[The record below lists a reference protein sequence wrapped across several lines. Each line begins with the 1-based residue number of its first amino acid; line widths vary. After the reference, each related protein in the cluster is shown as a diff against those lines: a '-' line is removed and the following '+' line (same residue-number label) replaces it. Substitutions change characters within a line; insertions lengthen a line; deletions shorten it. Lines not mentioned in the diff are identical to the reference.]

1 MVTEYSK
8 SVLILEGENP
18 FITHRSIDPK
28 ALKGALA
35 SIIVDYGVPV
45 LQTKDSRE
53 TAAMI
58 AALARRVFRDKH
70 STPRITTGRS
80 PITLS
85 EIQTRIIATI
95 PQINS
100 VLAKRL
106 LSEFMTPKNI
116 LLASKEDLKTVKG
129 VGNNI
134 ADKIRETI
142 DSEYKD

>member
-1 MVTEYSK
+1 
-8 SVLILEGENP
+8 
-18 FITHRSIDPK
+18 
-28 ALKGALA
+28 
-35 SIIVDYGVPV
+35 
-45 LQTKDSRE
+45 
-53 TAAMI
+53 MI
-58 AALARRVFRDKH
+58 AALARRVFRDKQ

-142 DSEYKD
+142 DSEYTD